1 MIHEFTE
8 DNILSIGKVLESTPK
23 KLGNDVYRLE
33 MDNQEDGRKLALEI
47 HLGLEVDEKRMNMVS
62 VYSGNTFLQLHNC
75 TAFIASEMLK
85 QVTFFGKQNG
95 ITSGLI
101 IEQGA
106 GCSLYSNVDDSVLT
120 GDFTQLPEDMM
131 MCGVALSLTDTLDID
146 DFSFDDDNVS

>member
-47 HLGLEVDEKRMNMVS
+47 HLGLEVDDKRMNMVS

-95 ITSGLI
+95 VTSGLI

>member
-23 KLGNDVYRLE
+23 RLGNDVYRLE

-131 MCGVALSLTDTLDID
+131 MCGVALSLSDTLDID

>member
-8 DNILSIGKVLESTPK
+8 DNILSIGKVLQTVPK
-23 KLGNDVYRLE
+23 KFGPDVYRLE
-33 MDNQEDGRKLALEI
+33 IENEDDDRKLALEI
-47 HLGLEVDEKRMNMVS
+47 HLGLEVDEKRMNLVS
-62 VYSGNTFLQLHNC
+62 VYAGNTFLQLHNC

-120 GDFTQLPEDMM
+120 GNFTQLPDDMM
-131 MCGVALSLTDTLDID
+131 MCGVALSLTDTLDVD
-146 DFSFDDDNVS
+146 DFSFDDDNLS

>member
-8 DNILSIGKVLESTPK
+8 DNILSIGKVLQSTPK
-23 KLGNDVYRLE
+23 KLGADVYRLE

-47 HLGLEVDEKRMNMVS
+47 HLGLEVNNKRMNMVS
-62 VYSGNTFLQLHNC
+62 VYSGSTFMQLHNC
-75 TAFIASEMLK
+75 TAFIASDILK

-146 DFSFDDDNVS
+146 DFSFDDDEIS

>member
-33 MDNQEDGRKLALEI
+33 MMNQEDGSKLAFEI
-47 HLGLEVDEKRMNMVS
+47 HLGLEVNKKRMNMVS

-75 TAFIASEMLK
+75 TAFIASDMLK

-131 MCGVALSLTDTLDID
+131 MCGVALSLTDTLDFD

>member
-8 DNILSIGKVLESTPK
+8 ENILSIGKVLESTPK

-33 MDNQEDGRKLALEI
+33 MTNQEDGSKLAFEI
-47 HLGLEVDEKRMNMVS
+47 HLGLEVNGKRMNLIS

-95 ITSGLI
+95 MTSGLI